1 VGYMSLAA
9 VGYLILAIAES
20 TKVRFG
26 GVFVVGLALYGA
38 VGLNVTWVTTNT
50 AGYFRRATSVGEL
63 FDYCYSADLACSRL
77 PPLRFPSARPHATRR
92 EFLGRCHWLH
102 LPSSRGAAL
111 HKRLVDRLQSRH
123 PLHRHH
129 HAPRPRP
136 SQDQRSARKTRRCWS
151 GGPAGARFG
160 QPSLQVYAVERR
172 LRALISGRGE
182 LEFGRGGLEL
192 GRGGRGTVACLVGSG
207 FMHVNNRASYLPSL
221 SPRASPSFLVLFSRS
236 PKHLSS
242 TLKAQAEPGSCLL
255 AFDSVRERAGQACPS
270 RSATQMPGQPLRSR
284 RSTKMAHMNPSRL
297 FITLD

>member
-63 FDYCYSADLACSRL
+63 FNYCFSAELACSRL
-77 PPLRFPSARPHATRR
+77 SPLRFPSARPHATCRQL
-92 EFLGRCHWLH
+92 LGRCHRLH

-123 PLHRHH
+123 PLHCHH

-160 QPSLQVYAVERR
+160 QPSLQVHAVERR
-172 LRALISGRGE
+172 LRALSSGRGE
-182 LEFGRGGLEL
+182 LEL

-207 FMHVNNRASYLPSL
+207 IMHVNNRASYLPSL
-221 SPRASPSFLVLFSRS
+221 SPRASPSLLVPFSRS
-236 PKHLSS
+236 PKRLSS
-242 TLKAQAEPGSCLL
+242 ALKLGEGAS
-255 AFDSVRERAGQACPS
+255 
-270 RSATQMPGQPLRSR
+270 
-284 RSTKMAHMNPSRL
+284 
-297 FITLD
+297 